1 MVYTSVVSVPAHGR
15 TLSGGASVS
24 AADGPTSLDRRRGPW
39 LPLTPIRYNLRDD
52 EGRRISVPD
61 RCPVLVIEDDT
72 DIRESVRLLLDME
85 EFPVLEATDGAAGL
99 EVLARSATPLIVLV
113 DYMMPG
119 MNGLQMLREVAKSQ
133 SLAQRNIYVL
143 VTANYDRLPPGDA
156 DMLAALRVG
165 KVNKPF
171 NIDALLAVVER
182 ACRSLTGGATA
193 MLTATPAVLGAQNSE

>member
-15 TLSGGASVS
+15 TPSGGASVS

-85 EFPVLEATDGAAGL
+85 EYPVLEATDGAAGL

>member
-15 TLSGGASVS
+15 TPSGGASVS

-99 EVLARSATPLIVLV
+99 DVLLRSATPLIVLV